1 MPQTRN
7 ATEFKGEVIA
17 EGGLAQIVLF
27 VLIATAEWKYHFND
41 AEEQM
46 EILALVGESD
56 KKIKKVNQ

>member
-1 MPQTRN
+1 MPRTRN

-27 VLIATAEWKYHFND
+27 VLIATEEWKYHFNG

-56 KKIKKVNQ
+56 KKFKK